1 MSEPRK
7 LLTNNKE
14 QSQTVAG
21 GIVRIFSAI
30 RQQFANAPEL
40 SIATAYINPG
50 GFSLLADELEHA
62 PKVRLLLGAEPL
74 HDAEL
79 AQQVDDPKLQHRIDD
94 ALSSHEVWL
103 ESERDL
109 TGFSREA
116 RDSIRAFVEWLE
128 REDHD
133 GSARVEVRRY
143 THGFLHG
150 KAFILNNPV
159 IPRVVAGS
167 SNMTYAGLSTN
178 AELNLVG
185 DEHHTAETVKWF
197 EHYWQQSEGY
207 DLAGLYR
214 DLWVP
219 HSPWDVFMRMLLEL
233 YGAELSEEVAES
245 AFSLAGFQVD
255 GVARMKRILAD
266 LGGVLVAD
274 EVGLGK
280 SFLAGSVVKEATEER
295 KQRVL
300 IIAPAAIKASMWDP
314 FIKKYNFNR
323 LVEVMS
329 YEQVRN
335 RMDPQDPDYADFLAY
350 TEELS
355 MVVVDEAHNLR
366 SANAERSKA
375 LDRVI
380 LSGSRPK
387 QVVLLTATPVN
398 NSLRDLDTLLRYF
411 IRNDAQF
418 ASVGIPSIRK
428 YIDQAQSIDP
438 DALTPEHLFDLMDQV
453 AVKRTRRFVQQFY
466 ANDVIYN
473 SAGQPVPLEFPEPH
487 TRRIEYSFEGQSLE
501 LVDRVLEGLEVDD
514 DEDGPIERYRDRQA
528 NEKRLMLARYTPSR
542 YSTDN
547 HLDHT
552 QMSNAGLLRSSLLK
566 RLESSP
572 RALES
577 TLTRMIGSHEAFL
590 SALKEGF
597 VLTGGAL
604 SEWGGSES
612 DDLYEFLDDLD
623 DRLLENAEPL
633 GKFHGEDLIADV
645 QTDIVLLKELRDIA
659 ANAAVS
665 ADGKFDELIIELR
678 KIAEGARKE
687 DPSRRGVSSGD
698 RRKVIIF
705 STFSDTVDDLHA
717 KLAAHLEAETDGAI
731 ADYIGR
737 LADPIMGTS
746 RGGLQKG
753 VSGGVDQGGRAN
765 QVRHF
770 APKFAGGGAFGVE
783 AEDLYDI
790 LITTDVLAEG
800 VNLQQAGH
808 IINYDLP
815 WNPMRIVQRHGRVDR
830 IGSPH
835 STVQLGLYFPA
846 ERLEEMLQ
854 LEQRLKEKVARAAA
868 AIGTTIPVLS
878 NKESP
883 DVILADPASL
893 DHINDLLVNR
903 GHSVAQSGEEL
914 RRRLHKFMEE
924 NRTKGAR
931 MKHLPLGIGSGFA
944 SDRIR
949 QSGYVFCV
957 RIANSNKPWFRFL
970 PTDADWNPLTDEAG
984 QAQINSDMLTA
995 LIAADPGHQPTE
1007 RKLSDQAFEGAFDA
1021 WNVVRESV
1029 FHDWTRLVDPKNLE
1043 PEVPAAF
1050 RDAAQFLKDHG
1061 QALEPEV
1068 FKSVF
1073 SRLNS
1078 VPSTPVARRMR
1089 KVLKSEQSPQGKIS
1103 EIIQVLD
1110 DAGIQEAPEIKGL
1123 PPISPNQVQLV
1134 AWMAVEAG

>member
-1 MSEPRK
+1 MNLPRF
-7 LLTNNKE
+7 LSNRPDLD
-14 QSQTVAG
+14 QSVAD
-21 GIVRIFSAI
+21 GIGELFSAI
-30 RQQFANAPEL
+30 RQQFAHAPEL

-62 PKVRLLLGAEPL
+62 PRVRLLLGAEPL
-74 HDAEL
+74 HNAEL
-79 AQQVDDPKLQHRIDD
+79 AQQVADPQLQHRIDD
-94 ALSSHEVWL
+94 ALSSHEAWL

-116 RDSIRAFVEWLE
+116 RDSIKAFVEWLE
-128 REDHD
+128 RQADD
-133 GSARVEVRRY
+133 GAPRVEVRRY

-197 EHYWQQSEGY
+197 EHYWHESEPY
-207 DLAGLYR
+207 DLVGLYR

-245 AFSLAGFQVD
+245 AFNLAGFQVD

-280 SFLAGSVVKEATEER
+280 SFLAGAVVKEATEER
-295 KQRVL
+295 KQRAL

-314 FIKKYNFNR
+314 FIERYNFNR
-323 LVEVMS
+323 LVKVMS

-335 RMDPQDPDYADFLAY
+335 RMDPEDPHYADFHAY

-366 SANAERSKA
+366 SASAERSKA

-398 NSLRDLDTLLRYF
+398 NSLHDLDTLLRYF

-418 ASVGIPSIRK
+418 ASIGIPSIRK

-453 AVKRTRRFVQQFY
+453 AVKRTRRFVQKFY
-466 ANDVIYN
+466 ANDEIYN
-473 SAGQPVPLEFPEPH
+473 SAGEPVPLEFPEPH
-487 TRRIEYSFEGQSLE
+487 TRRIDYTLEGQSLE
-501 LVDRVLEGLEVDD
+501 LVDRVLEALEVDG
-514 DEDGPIERYRDRQA
+514 DEEGSIERYRDRQA

-547 HLDHT
+547 HLD
-552 QMSNAGLLRSSLLK
+552 QSQISNAGLLRSALLK

-572 RALES
+572 SALES
-577 TLTRMIGSHEAFL
+577 TLARMIASHEAFL

-612 DDLYEFLDDLD
+612 DDLDEFLDELD
-623 DRLLENAEPL
+623 DRLLESAEPL
-633 GKFHGEDLIADV
+633 GNFYGEDLIADV
-645 QTDIVLLKELRDIA
+645 ETDIVLLKELRDTA
-659 ANAAVS
+659 ARAAVS
-665 ADGKFDELIIELR
+665 ADGKFDELIGELGR
-678 KIAEGARKE
+678 IAEAARKE

-705 STFSDTVDDLHA
+705 STFSDTVDDLHG
-717 KLAAHLEAETDGAI
+717 KLAAYLESNPDGAI

-737 LADPIMGTS
+737 LAEPIMGTS
-746 RGGLQKG
+746 RPGLQKG

-770 APKFAGGGAFGVE
+770 APKFAGGGAFGVD
-783 AEDLYDI
+783 AEDLYD
-790 LITTDVLAEG
+790 LLVTTDVLAEG

-815 WNPMRIVQRHGRVDR
+815 WNPMRIVQRHGRIDR

-854 LEQRLKEKVARAAA
+854 LEQRLKAKVARAEA
-868 AIGTTIPVLS
+868 AIGTTISVLS

-883 DVILADPASL
+883 DVILADPASVE
-893 DHINDLLVNR
+893 HINDLLVNR

-957 RIANSNKPWFRFL
+957 RIANSDRPWFRFL
-970 PTDADWNPLTDEAG
+970 PADAEWKAIIDDAG
-984 QAQINSDMLTA
+984 EPQINSDMLTA
-995 LIAADPGHQPTE
+995 LIAADPGHQSAE
-1007 RKLSDQAFEGAFDA
+1007 RDLSAEAFEGAFDA
-1021 WNVVRESV
+1021 WSVVQESI
-1029 FHDWTRLVDPKNLE
+1029 FRDWMRLVDPKNLE

-1061 QALEPEV
+1061 QSLEPEV

-1089 KVLKSEQSPQGKIS
+1089 KALKAEQPPREKIS
-1103 EIIQVLD
+1103 GIIQVLD

-1123 PPISPNQVQLV
+1123 SPISLNQVQLV
-1134 AWMAVEAG
+1134 AWMAVKAG